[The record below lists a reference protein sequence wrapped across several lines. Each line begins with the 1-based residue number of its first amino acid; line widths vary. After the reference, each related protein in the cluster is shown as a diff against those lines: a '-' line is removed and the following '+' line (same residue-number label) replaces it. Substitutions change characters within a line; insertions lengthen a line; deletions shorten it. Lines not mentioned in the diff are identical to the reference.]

1 MRNISFIR
9 ITVVFI
15 LFSEIIIGQITRRVL
30 FLGNSYTSVN
40 NLPQLISDVALSTGD
55 TLMFDSNTPGGY
67 QLLDHNIDSVTISK
81 IMAGGWQYVV
91 MQGQSQ
97 EPVLEHNRF
106 LSGGKD
112 LENIIKQYNPCAV
125 PLTYMTWGRKNGD
138 SANCMYYP
146 LVCTYDGMDTTIR
159 RAYMYLSKNLNCEV
173 SPVSTVWRYL
183 RYNFPQIELYQSDES
198 HPSAAGSYAAA
209 CCFYTAIFKKD
220 PSLITNNFSLT
231 QSEAAIIRNA
241 AKLIVYDSLSFYD
254 FKKPPLAQI
263 GTQVGAG
270 YNELNFYSRAQGIN
284 QKYLWDLGDGTID
297 SLGYSYHGYLSD
309 GSYYVT
315 LTTNTCDLQGLHT
328 SFADTIVQFC
338 SHDPSVFTENP
349 WLCYNDTIYTS
360 VADSYQWFAYDDS
373 LPETGQFL
381 ADYRRYAVSGFSVVT
396 TLNGCS
402 ERSRSYSEAPFW
414 TGYYFD
420 AIGDPC
426 DGDTVVFSVLH
437 INGSLTGT
445 ENILWYKNDTLLQS
459 ITNEDT
465 LLIYSSG
472 KYECRVINP
481 LSECPV
487 DTTSQVLFYDCG
499 IISVNEINHDPE
511 YRLYPNPA
519 TTFVKIDS
527 GNQPFSDHLV
537 ILNFTGA
544 IVKTIECSNDIPL
557 DISELPEGIYFFR
570 FGKNRT
576 KVYKLIV
583 Q

>member
-40 NLPQLISDVALSTGD
+40 NLPQLISDVALSAGD

-67 QLLDHNIDSVTISK
+67 QLLDHNTDSVTRSK

-112 LENIIKQYNPCAV
+112 LENLIKQYNPCAV

-138 SANCMYYP
+138 SVNCMYYP

-284 QKYLWDLGDGTID
+284 QNYLWDLGDGTID

-349 WLCYNDTIYTS
+349 WLCYNDTLYTS

-381 ADYRRYAVSGFSVVT
+381 PDYRRYAVSGFSVVT

-402 ERSRSYSEAPFW
+402 ERSRSYSEAPLW

-459 ITNEDT
+459 LTNEDT

-487 DTTSQVLFYDCG
+487 DTTTQVLFYDCG
-499 IISVNEINHDPE
+499 LISVNEINHDPNTVCTQI
-511 YRLYPNPA
+511 LP
-519 TTFVKIDS
+519 
-527 GNQPFSDHLV
+527 QHLSKLTAETSPSL
-537 ILNFTGA
+537 I
-544 IVKTIECSNDIPL
+544 IW
-557 DISELPEGIYFFR
+557 IY
-570 FGKNRT
+570 
-576 KVYKLIV
+576 
-583 Q
+583 